1 MKHTVVTSMS
11 KDIYEGYGQDFLR
24 TFKEHWP
31 RSVNLVV
38 YFDQDMEGYDVR
50 EGQEGRLDLAR
61 STRSVAHHD
70 EWMARIAPF
79 PLMNG
84 DLGDGKYSIQFDAR
98 QCRKAF
104 IEAHAVEQFG
114 GKVFWIDA
122 DVITHSDVPSTFL
135 DEALPD
141 DKLGCFLGRTHMY
154 TESGFIG
161 FNADHP
167 ACKMFMKGYRN
178 VFLSGALFVLQG
190 WHDCWAFDMA
200 REGMPKK
207 FFKNLAEHLPP
218 NTMHPFISSTCGAY
232 MDHRK
237 GPRKETRSD
246 PSELVI
252 ARSEPY
258 WQKIILP

>member
-1 MKHTVVTSMS
+1 MAKHTVVTSMS
-11 KDIYEGYGQDFLR
+11 TEIIEGYGRDFLK
-24 TFKEHWP
+24 TFAKHWP
-31 RSVNLVV
+31 KSVDLVV
-38 YFDQDMEGYDVR
+38 YTDHGAPYQAALDSDRRAEFLLTRDVK
-50 EGQEGRLDLAR
+50 
-61 STRSVAHHD
+61 HHD

-79 PLMNG
+79 PLMHG

-122 DVITHSDVPSTFL
+122 DVITHSDVPAGFL
-135 DEALPD
+135 DEVLPD

-167 ACKMFMKGYRN
+167 TCSLFMKGYRN
-178 VFLSGALFVLQG
+178 VFLSGALFVLSG
-190 WHDCWAFDMA
+190 WHDCWGFDMA
-200 REGMPKK
+200 RNGMPKK
-207 FFKNLAEHLPP
+207 FFKDLAEHLPP
-218 NTMHPFISSTCGAY
+218 NTMHPFISSICGAY

-237 GPRKETRSD
+237 GPRKDTRSD

-258 WQKIILP
+258 WQKIIVP